1 MIELSSTFFVICV
14 CGVLEASK
22 VAVFMKGENDDE
34 GRVLSGI
41 SLKIFSRNPIQNNDK
56 TMKGGIIKNLPRGGS
71 VHTWYSFTTRH
82 SMIQTIISHLIL
94 LLLL

>member
-1 MIELSSTFFVICV
+1 MTKMQILDQIWPVLEMIELSSTFFVICV

-56 TMKGGIIKNLPRGGS
+56 TMKGGIIKKSAEGRVCP
-71 VHTWYSFTTRH
+71 
-82 SMIQTIISHLIL
+82 
-94 LLLL
+94 

>member
-56 TMKGGIIKNLPRGGS
+56 TMKGESLKICRGEGLS
-71 VHTWYSFTTRH
+71 
-82 SMIQTIISHLIL
+82 ILGIL
-94 LLLL
+94 LQQGIV

>member
-1 MIELSSTFFVICV
+1 M

-56 TMKGGIIKNLPRGGS
+56 TMKGESLKTLPRGGLCPYL
-71 VHTWYSFTTRH
+71 VFFHNKA
-82 SMIQTIISHLIL
+82 
-94 LLLL
+94 